1 MGLDMFLKSMPR
13 VKGYSFEQLVKLDDK
28 MREFDSLN
36 SMKGIIPNVVLKNVK
51 KVGKYITWYSI
62 SEQVAYWRK
71 ANQIHRWFVNIV
83 QGGED
88 DCNPYEVT
96 KDHVIMLLNDV
107 KTVLGAKSK
116 KDGISV
122 AQEVLP
128 TQSGFYFGNTEYDNL
143 YYRNLEETETMLE
156 KILKT
161 FDFENNYLY
170 YRSSW

>member
-96 KDHVIMLLNDV
+96 K
-107 KTVLGAKSK
+107 
-116 KDGISV
+116 
-122 AQEVLP
+122 
-128 TQSGFYFGNTEYDNL
+128 
-143 YYRNLEETETMLE
+143 
-156 KILKT
+156 
-161 FDFENNYLY
+161 
-170 YRSSW
+170 